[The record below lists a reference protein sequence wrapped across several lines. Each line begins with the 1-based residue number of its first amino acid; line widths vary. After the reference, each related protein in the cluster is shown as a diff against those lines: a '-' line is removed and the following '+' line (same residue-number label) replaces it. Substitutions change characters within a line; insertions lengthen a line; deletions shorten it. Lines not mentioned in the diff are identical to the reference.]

1 MSITK
6 KDIAKEIT
14 KNAEINFADSQKIL
28 DAVINFIKYN
38 SKKQSVKIQNFGTF
52 FYKLT
57 LQRIGRNPK
66 TKESYIISPR
76 KKLIFKPSNSIK
88 KILN

>member
-1 MSITK
+1 MSINK
-6 KDIAKEIT
+6 KNIAKEIT

-28 DAVINFIKYN
+28 DALINFIKYN

-57 LQRIGRNPK
+57 SQRIGRNPK

-76 KKLIFKPSNSIK
+76 VKVNFRASRKAQEV
-88 KILN
+88 LN